1 MWLRPPLPSGE
12 WWATRRTRVNANS
25 LSHTRTCPI
34 ERIAS
39 LFNFFKSHSV
49 VCVQR
54 QVYYAV
60 ICVVFHLCM
69 GGTGFAV
76 KRPTGN
82 VAKNLFAFIR
92 KMSLKELLV
101 SRLVRSQQHAHAQT
115 DVCRRGKTVS
125 LVLGKAIS
133 ETQVAHPLRCI
144 GTQLVCTFLLR
155 HFGRLS
161 HNSP

>member
-12 WWATRRTRVNANS
+12 WWATRRTHVNANS

-125 LVLGKAIS
+125 LVLDKAIS